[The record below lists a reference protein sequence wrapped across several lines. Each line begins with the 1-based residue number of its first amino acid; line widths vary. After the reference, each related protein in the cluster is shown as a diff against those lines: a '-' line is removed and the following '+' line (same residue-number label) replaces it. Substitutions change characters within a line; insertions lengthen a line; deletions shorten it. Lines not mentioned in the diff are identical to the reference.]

1 MGSFGT
7 TVTMIDAFAEVSA
20 TDVAVIATVAGVGT
34 EVGAMKS
41 PVPEPMVPALDGEID
56 HVTFWF
62 AAPET
67 VAESCQF
74 APTPIGQGFVNEAAQ
89 AELEMLTVTGG
100 GGGVLDDEEPPQA
113 ASERRLNNNRIS
125 V

>member
-1 MGSFGT
+1 M
-7 TVTMIDAFAEVSA
+7 
-20 TDVAVIATVAGVGT
+20 
-34 EVGAMKS
+34 
-41 PVPEPMVPALDGEID
+41 VPELAPEGEMD

-74 APTPIGQGFVNEAAQ
+74 APTPIGHGFVNEAAQ
-89 AELEMLTVTGG
+89 AEFAMLTVTGCG
-100 GGGVLDDEEPPQA
+100 VVLDDEEPPQA